1 MDGRLI
7 DLSAWEPVTTGE
19 SGALVYRSADRTR
32 YAKAGGADLEAERD
46 RIDWLSTRDVPG
58 PKVLEWTPGPS
69 GPVLITSAVRG
80 TPADQLDADDL
91 DRTWPAIAETVRRL
105 HALPTAQCPFTRN
118 LDAMMALA
126 RDVVARDA
134 VNPDFLPDE
143 DRDVPAAEL
152 LARIAADVPARL
164 AQETG
169 DLAVCHGD
177 LCLPNILVAP
187 DGFSVAGLIDLG
199 RLGLADRH
207 ADLALLF
214 ANSRDTWPED
224 TRAATAR
231 GRFLDVYGTRADP
244 DRLKFYLQLDP
255 LTWG

>member
-7 DLSAWEPVTTGE
+7 DLSAWEPVTAGE
-19 SGALVYRSADRTR
+19 SGAVVYRSADRTR
-32 YAKAGGADLEAERD
+32 YAKTGGADLEAERD
-46 RIDWLSTRDVPG
+46 RIEWLSAQGVPS
-58 PKVLEWTPGPS
+58 PDVLEWASGPS
-69 GPVLITSAVRG
+69 GPVLITSAVQG

-91 DRTWPAIAETVRRL
+91 DRAWPAIAEAVRRL

-143 DRDVPAAEL
+143 DRDVPVVEL
-152 LARIAADVPARL
+152 LARVAADVPERL
-164 AQETG
+164 AQEAD

-177 LCLPNILVAP
+177 LCLPNIVIAP
-187 DGFSVAGLIDLG
+187 EGFAVAGFIDLG

-214 ANSRDTWPED
+214 ANSRETWPGNM
-224 TRAATAR
+224 RATAAR
-231 GRFLDVYGTRADP
+231 ARFLDVYGKAADP
-244 DRLKFYLQLDP
+244 ERLEFYLHLDP